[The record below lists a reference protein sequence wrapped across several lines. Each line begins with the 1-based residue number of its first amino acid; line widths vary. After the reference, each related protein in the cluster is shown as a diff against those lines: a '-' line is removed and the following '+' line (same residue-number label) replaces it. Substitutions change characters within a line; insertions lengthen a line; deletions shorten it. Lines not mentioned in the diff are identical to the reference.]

1 MLSVLSV
8 ILFIAI
14 AVICL
19 NFVQKK
25 FPEKIPSKFRDWR
38 FLPKYF
44 RSLKPYDKLL
54 KRLCMCRKL
63 KKEPNEEKSNQNNHN
78 EITKS
83 NNIQKIFIL
92 SQSNLYDL
100 EKLKQ
105 LS

>member
-8 ILFIAI
+8 VLFFGI

-19 NFVQKK
+19 NFLQKK
-25 FPEKIPSKFRDWR
+25 IPEKLPSKLRDWR

-44 RSLKPYDKLL
+44 RSLEPYDKLL
-54 KRLCMCRKL
+54 RRLCMCKKF
-63 KKEPNEEKSNQNNHN
+63 KKENKYENDKNSQN
-78 EITKS
+78 EIRKS

-100 EKLKQ
+100 EKLKH